1 MNPTDTS
8 GYIFYNALTKNDN
21 DSLNDDLKKVL
32 EKNKKPITFGKCSR
46 FYLYILGSGSFK
58 MLSSLILGSNKD
70 KENEFGLFGFC
81 PVLNQYNFIQSIYT
95 YIGYIIFGLIFY
107 YFKDPDKSD
116 SKEKKEIKEN
126 YDFPKRVGSLYK
138 NISATK
144 NIDKVKK
151 NINLEIFFL
160 CVVFAVHIE
169 TKKVLYIQGFQYF
182 NLWTTEII
190 FMQWLMRKYFTIDY
204 YKHHKISLLFNSIF
218 CSSILI
224 LTTFLPN
231 SLYEDG
237 KENSFQNIKK
247 KLGSY
252 FYGLL
257 LIIVYMVLSTAFCFT
272 RIYSKVLMQIK
283 FISPY
288 KLVFL
293 FGIAGLVI
301 SFIVSIIGK
310 YIGFSDNLV
319 NYFSS
324 MKSVL
329 DKGETYQFY
338 GEIFLVSPT
347 CAFANAMEFIFEILT
362 IYYLNPFYILLSNT
376 LYYTISQLIY
386 FLLNLSS
393 DRLVIIHFIITELT
407 EFFTCLGLM
416 VYLEVIELNC
426 WGLNYDLKKT
436 IMEKAE
442 IEFKLLNDSKIEE
455 EEDDDKSNA

>member
-1 MNPTDTS
+1 MNHTDAG
-8 GYIFYNALTKNDN
+8 GYIFYNALTKSDN
-21 DSLNDDLKKVL
+21 DCLNDDLKKVL

-116 SKEKKEIKEN
+116 LKEKKENKEN
-126 YDFPKRVGSLYK
+126 YVFPKRVGSLYK
-138 NISATK
+138 NISETK

-151 NINLEIFFL
+151 NINLKIFFL

-293 FGIAGLVI
+293 FGITGLII
-301 SFIVSIIGK
+301 SLIASVVGY
-310 YIGFSDNLV
+310 YINYSDNLF

-329 DKGETYQFY
+329 DKGETYHFY
-338 GEIFLVSPT
+338 GEIFLVSLINS
-347 CAFANAMEFIFEILT
+347 FSNSMEFNFEMLI
-362 IYYLNPFYILLSNT
+362 IYYLNPLYILLSNS
-376 LYYTISQLIY
+376 LYFTISQLIN
-386 FLLNLSS
+386 FMLNISS
-393 DRLVIIHFIITELT
+393 DGLVIAVFIITELI
-407 EFFTCLGLM
+407 ELFTGFGLM
-416 VYLEVIELNC
+416 VYLEIIELNC
-426 WGLNYDLKKT
+426 CGLNYDLKKT
-436 IMEKAE
+436 IMKKAE
-442 IEFKLLNDSKIEE
+442 IEFRLLNNTRI
-455 EEDDDKSNA
+455 DDDGEDEENNN